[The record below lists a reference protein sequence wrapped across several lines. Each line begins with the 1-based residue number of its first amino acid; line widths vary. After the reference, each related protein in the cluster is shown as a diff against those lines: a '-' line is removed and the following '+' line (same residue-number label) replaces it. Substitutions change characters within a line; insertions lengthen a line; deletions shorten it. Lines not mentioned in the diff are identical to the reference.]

1 MVDIGE
7 DDDDELMMEDDDS
20 DWPIFKKFKNNYY

>member
-7 DDDDELMMEDDDS
+7 DDDELMMEDDDS